1 MGLKIKPPPLRSENL
16 ARFRGFLFF
25 SDFDFRKIA
34 VGFYFFRFRFPK
46 NANLGFYFFQK
57 SPESRFLSVFPFD
70 NAHFTPKIFRR
81 AFGAHFSS
89 ISPWYI
95 AGNFS
100 STKTIIFYWFSL
112 VNLTVSQK
120 IFALRAKNDR
130 GFLFFSDFDLGKNT
144 RGFLF
149 FSKISEINRS
159 GFLFKGGFYFQSH
172 GTKEIPFLGR
182 SFITTIVEQL

>member
-1 MGLKIKPPPLRSENL
+1 M
-16 ARFRGFLFF
+16 
-25 SDFDFRKIA
+25 
-34 VGFYFFRFRFPK
+34 
-46 NANLGFYFFQK
+46 GFYFFQR

-89 ISPWYI
+89 ISPWYT

-100 STKTIIFYWFSL
+100 STKTILFCWFSL
-112 VNLTVSQK
+112 VNLTVFQK

-149 FSKISEINRS
+149 FSKISEINRP

-172 GTKEIPFLGR
+172 GIIL
-182 SFITTIVEQL
+182 

>member
-1 MGLKIKPPPLRSENL
+1 M
-16 ARFRGFLFF
+16 
-25 SDFDFRKIA
+25 
-34 VGFYFFRFRFPK
+34 
-46 NANLGFYFFQK
+46 GFYFFQK

-89 ISPWYI
+89 ISPWYT

-100 STKTIIFYWFSL
+100 STKTILFYWFSL
-112 VNLTVSQK
+112 VNLTVFQK

-149 FSKISEINRS
+149 FSKISEINRP
-159 GFLFKGGFYFQSH
+159 GFLFKGGRLFSIPSVVFRVKIPPLLLDVAKQGGNFYQISPILDTQFFSRLRRASEACFCYFH
-172 GTKEIPFLGR
+172 VL
-182 SFITTIVEQL
+182 